1 MHPGRRPLPEGR
13 FSTFRFKS
21 FPTEIH
27 ANLLFKK
34 DLWSS
39 AKYFTGHLC
48 NAITVSPQPGQ
59 TMTMD
64 ERLEK
69 LAERQEALAQSVEL
83 LTAGVREL
91 NRPSLSMKSA

>member
-1 MHPGRRPLPEGR
+1 
-13 FSTFRFKS
+13 
-21 FPTEIH
+21 
-27 ANLLFKK
+27 
-34 DLWSS
+34 
-39 AKYFTGHLC
+39 
-48 NAITVSPQPGQ
+48 
-59 TMTMD
+59 MTMD